1 MSDPLPPRST
11 DRTVEGRMTQHRT
24 IISMLALL
32 AAVAGPT
39 PRSALALE
47 LLVSDPGANAVLEYN
62 TETRAFVGI
71 FASGGGLSEPSG
83 LAFGPD
89 GNLYVGSLDNKVKR
103 CNGATGAFI
112 DTFASCC
119 GD

>member
-1 MSDPLPPRST
+1 
-11 DRTVEGRMTQHRT
+11 MTPHRT

-39 PRSALALE
+39 PRAPALE

-62 TETRAFVGI
+62 TDTRALRGI
-71 FASGGGLSEPSG
+71 FASGGGLTEPSG

-89 GNLYVGSLDNKVKR
+89 GNL
-103 CNGATGAFI
+103 
-112 DTFASCC
+112 
-119 GD
+119 